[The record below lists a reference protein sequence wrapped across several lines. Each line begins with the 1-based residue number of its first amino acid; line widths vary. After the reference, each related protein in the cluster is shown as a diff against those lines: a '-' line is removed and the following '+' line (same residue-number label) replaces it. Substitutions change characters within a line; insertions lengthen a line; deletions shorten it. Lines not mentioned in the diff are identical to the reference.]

1 MNTKRVQL
9 AEAQLQNN
17 PTNEEVRGILSD
29 SQAKLAEI
37 FQNQVARNQHL
48 SSSNWFR
55 YGDTCSKTFFDFHRA
70 GQKKTPMRELV
81 TDNGPIRR
89 QTDLTNHI
97 TDFYTKLYTSEA
109 HLPGTQ
115 EAQASCWDSVPA
127 RVSAETNSSLTQSL
141 TLEEV
146 VKAILA
152 LPKNKAPGQDRIP
165 IEFFQSC
172 VNEVA
177 PSLLMAY
184 TAMLNSGEASTFI
197 NRGLITLI
205 PKTGD
210 RSKLGNWRPITLLG
224 CIYKILAKALAGRLQ
239 TFLPSIIRPNQTG
252 FVEGRSILDNVFMA
266 QDSLS
271 WAEESNQ
278 DLVLLLLD
286 FEKAFDRIEW
296 NFLFSAMDHIGFSN
310 TWIKWV
316 RTLYREASSAIKVNG
331 VVGPTFQLAR
341 SVRQGCPLAPYLFII
356 ATDILGYMLADPRHG
371 IEGLTLP
378 KGGRIRDQ
386 TFADDTALYLKGDE
400 GNLDRAKGV
409 LEVFCKASGARINW
423 NKSSAIWASR
433 RERTW
438 DWGQEVGLKWVPKGE
453 GVKYLGVQVG
463 FHLPTEANFNKML
476 SALKEKLICWSHSNL
491 SLVGRVL
498 VANQV
503 LLASTWYLA
512 ACWNP
517 NPSMCSQVRG
527 VIRNFIWGGGKPRS
541 PGPR

>member
-17 PTNEEVRGILSD
+17 PTNEEVRGVLSD

-37 FQNQVARNQHL
+37 FQNQVACNQHL

-81 TDNGPIRR
+81 TDNRPIRR

-127 RVSAETNSSLTQSL
+127 RVSAETNASLTQSL
-141 TLEEV
+141 TLKEV

-165 IEFFQSC
+165 IEFFQSY

-184 TAMLNSGEASTFI
+184 TAMLNSGEASAFI

-205 PKTGD
+205 PKTRD

-239 TFLPSIIRPNQTG
+239 SFLPSIIRPNQTR
-252 FVEGRSILDNVFMA
+252 FVESRSILDNVFMT
-266 QDSLS
+266 QDSRS
-271 WAEESNQ
+271 WA
-278 DLVLLLLD
+278 
-286 FEKAFDRIEW
+286 
-296 NFLFSAMDHIGFSN
+296 
-310 TWIKWV
+310 
-316 RTLYREASSAIKVNG
+316 
-331 VVGPTFQLAR
+331 
-341 SVRQGCPLAPYLFII
+341 
-356 ATDILGYMLADPRHG
+356 
-371 IEGLTLP
+371 
-378 KGGRIRDQ
+378 
-386 TFADDTALYLKGDE
+386 
-400 GNLDRAKGV
+400 
-409 LEVFCKASGARINW
+409 
-423 NKSSAIWASR
+423 
-433 RERTW
+433 
-438 DWGQEVGLKWVPKGE
+438 
-453 GVKYLGVQVG
+453 
-463 FHLPTEANFNKML
+463 
-476 SALKEKLICWSHSNL
+476 
-491 SLVGRVL
+491 
-498 VANQV
+498 
-503 LLASTWYLA
+503 
-512 ACWNP
+512 
-517 NPSMCSQVRG
+517 
-527 VIRNFIWGGGKPRS
+527 
-541 PGPR
+541 